1 MTFIIIF
8 ILWIIYFL
16 NLIKHIAKGEINL
29 LMKKVFEEIIDDVA
43 MEISVSKEW
52 RKRIFQLLDGESL
65 EISYRNAQEIP
76 EYVRDIMVA
85 NKLTFLVSRVNKCEE
100 YFDNSLVI
108 FKFWTKEFSEICSLS
123 GNNPKLF

>member
-1 MTFIIIF
+1 MGKLHVRFLEEFIS
-8 ILWIIYFL
+8 
-16 NLIKHIAKGEINL
+16 NVIAKGEINL
-29 LMKKVFEEIIDDVA
+29 LMKKVYEEIIDDVA
-43 MEISVSKEW
+43 MEISVSKGW

-76 EYVRDIMVA
+76 EYVRDIMVT

-108 FKFWTKEFSEICSLS
+108 FKFWAKEFSEICSFS
-123 GNNPKLF
+123 GNNPKVF